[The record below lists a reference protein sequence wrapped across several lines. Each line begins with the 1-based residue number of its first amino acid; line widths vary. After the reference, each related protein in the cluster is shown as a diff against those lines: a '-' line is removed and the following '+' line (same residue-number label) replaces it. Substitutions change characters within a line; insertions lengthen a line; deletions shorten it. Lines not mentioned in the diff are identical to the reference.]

1 MRSLIWVIQ
10 VACILGIAGLSGC
23 ASTLPLPPAPV
34 SLSTPFLLVDQAD
47 VQLIVALTQEQD
59 TRVENC
65 QTRRSCPQDHYLQGL
80 LALFRSRERAL
91 EAFQQVTSEAPHSRV
106 AVWSNSWMDMLQT
119 RGEAS
124 KVTEGFVWE
133 VLARE
138 LNEADETVRR
148 LFTERDQRVGGL
160 TDRRPAIN
168 PDQASIP
175 KDKDKATTLALHR
188 RLHERERIIAERDQQ
203 IAVLSSQLDAL
214 KRIDQDTRDGRRP
227 MRPSIL
233 GARVDQGVHDT
244 HTRHR

>member
-1 MRSLIWVIQ
+1 MRNLIWVIQ
-10 VACILGIAGLSGC
+10 VACVLGIAGLSGC
-23 ASTLPLPPAPV
+23 ASTLPLPPDPV
-34 SLSTPFLLVDQAD
+34 SLITPFLLVDQAD

-119 RGEAS
+119 RAEAS
-124 KVTEGFVWE
+124 KVTEDFVWE

-138 LNEADETVRR
+138 LNEADEMVRR

-168 PDQASIP
+168 PDQASIL
-175 KDKDKATTLALHR
+175 KDNATTHALHR
-188 RLHERERIIAERDQQ
+188 RLHEREQIIAERNQQ
-203 IAVLSSQLDAL
+203 IAILSSQLDAL
-214 KRIDQDTRDGRRP
+214 KRIDQDIRDGRRS

-233 GARVDQGVHDT
+233 GARVDQGVHDNN
-244 HTRHR
+244 TRHR

>member
-1 MRSLIWVIQ
+1 MRNLIWVIQ

-34 SLSTPFLLVDQAD
+34 SLITPFLLVDQAD

-91 EAFQQVTSEAPHSRV
+91 AAFQQVTSEAPHSRV
-106 AVWSNSWMDMLQT
+106 AVWSISWMDMLQT
-119 RGEAS
+119 RAEAS
-124 KVTEGFVWE
+124 KVTENFVWE

-138 LNEADETVRR
+138 LNEADEMVRR

-168 PDQASIP
+168 PDQASIL
-175 KDKDKATTLALHR
+175 KDKATTHALHR
-188 RLHERERIIAERDQQ
+188 RLHEREQIIAERNQQ
-203 IAVLSSQLDAL
+203 IAILSSQLDAL
-214 KRIDQDTRDGRRP
+214 KRIDQDIRDGRRS

-233 GARVDQGVHDT
+233 GARVDQGVHDNN
-244 HTRHR
+244 TRHR

>member
-23 ASTLPLPPAPV
+23 ASTLLFPPAPV
-34 SLSTPFLLVDQAD
+34 SLSTPFLLVDEAD
-47 VQLIVALTQEQD
+47 VQLIVTLTQEQD

-106 AVWSNSWMDMLQT
+106 AVWSSSWMDMLQT

-138 LNEADETVRR
+138 LNEADETIRR

-160 TDRRPAIN
+160 TDRQPAIN

-175 KDKDKATTLALHR
+175 KDKATTLALHR

-233 GARVDQGVHDT
+233 GARVDQGAHDT